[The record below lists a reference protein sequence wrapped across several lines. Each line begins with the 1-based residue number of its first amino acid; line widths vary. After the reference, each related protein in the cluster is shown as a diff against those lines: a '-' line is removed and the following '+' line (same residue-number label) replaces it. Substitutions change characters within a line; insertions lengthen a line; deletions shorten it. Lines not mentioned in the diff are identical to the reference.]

1 MIIRYNVAII
11 VKRAAG
17 QNSWHEIIIVQLA
30 ATQFGSFENR
40 KKRRRAF
47 LKIAKVA
54 RDLEARV
61 RFDRGLQDHDLPC

>member
-30 ATQFGSFENR
+30 ATPD
-40 KKRRRAF
+40 
-47 LKIAKVA
+47 KI
-54 RDLEARV
+54 V
-61 RFDRGLQDHDLPC
+61 RNADERF